1 MARPLP
7 LLGLNVHPG
16 VDDPKD
22 AFDRARI
29 ADASE
34 IDLITIQDHPY
45 IPYFLDTWTLL
56 SALAGATT
64 RVHLGTNVSPL
75 PLRPPAMLAKAAA
88 SIDILS
94 RGRVELGIGAGGFP
108 KGITSFGGRVLPV
121 GERVTAFAEAIQVIR
136 GLWESGDGFSFD
148 GTYYQLHDTHFGP
161 KPDHAIRIW
170 VGASKPRMLRLAGRL
185 ADGVLLSNPYV
196 PEDRLAEMNRQIDEG
211 AAAAGRSPDAI
222 RRGYNLMG
230 VIELPDLPNT
240 SQEIG
245 PKTVVMPAAGWI
257 DLIVHLYQDR
267 GMDTFIFW
275 PLGDNQLLQ
284 AETFAGKIAPAVRA
298 KLEAPPGLAI

>member
-7 LLGLNVHPG
+7 LLGINVHPG
-16 VDDPKD
+16 VEDPKD

-34 IDLITIQDHPY
+34 IDLLTIQDHPY

-56 SALAGATT
+56 SALASVTT
-64 RVHLGTNVSPL
+64 RVHLGTNISPL
-75 PLRPPAMLAKAAA
+75 PLRPPAMLAKAA
-88 SIDILS
+88 SSLDVLT

-108 KGITSFGGRVLPV
+108 KGIAAFGGKVLPV
-121 GERVTAFAEAIQVIR
+121 GERVTAFAEGIQVIR
-136 GLWESGDGFSFD
+136 GLWESGEGFSYD

-161 KPDHAIRIW
+161 KPDHKIRIW
-170 VGASKPRMLRLAGRL
+170 VGANKLRMMRITGRL
-185 ADGVLLSNPYV
+185 ADGVLLGNTYV
-196 PEDRLAEMNRQIDEG
+196 PEDRLAEINQQIDEG
-211 AAAAGRSPDAI
+211 AAAAGRSPDAV

-230 VIELPDLPNT
+230 VVELPDLPNT
-240 SQEIG
+240 SNEVG
-245 PKTVVMPAAGWI
+245 PKTPVMPSSGWI
-257 DLIVHLYQDR
+257 DLIVRLYRDR

-284 AETFAGKIAPAVRA
+284 FEAFAGEIAPAVRA
-298 KLEAPPGLAI
+298 ELEVPPGLAI